1 MASTASTTGV
11 ATRRRSP
18 KRIIKTSPVR
28 RALRGPSLHL
38 LVIPATAPAAGT
50 MTPVDLLRRVD
61 SMPVDMD
68 RRAGAAPPA
77 AEIGRAACRER
88 GCQYDSIW
96 VVAGK

>member
-1 MASTASTTGV
+1 MASTASTTVV

-68 RRAGAAPPA
+68 RRAGAPYTA
-77 AEIGRAACRER
+77 AAAAHTTHYWPRAREHL
-88 GCQYDSIW
+88 GE
-96 VVAGK
+96 GKGG